1 MKDFEIKNQI
11 KPLLSSMRDFNEYE
25 VKKQL
30 EFFLND
36 NSQIKM
42 CYPFGEFNA
51 SWFLFKI
58 STFEFSLEVVFLE
71 IVKLYGA
78 KSSTLIPLDVLY

>member
-1 MKDFEIKNQI
+1 MKDFEIKNFI
-11 KPLLSSMRDFNEYE
+11 KPLLSSMRDFNEYH

-42 CYPFGEFNA
+42 CYPFGEFN
-51 SWFLFKI
+51 
-58 STFEFSLEVVFLE
+58 
-71 IVKLYGA
+71 
-78 KSSTLIPLDVLY
+78 

>member
-1 MKDFEIKNQI
+1 MKDFEIKNFI
-11 KPLLSSMRDFNEYE
+11 KPLLSSMQDFNEYH

-42 CYPFGEFNA
+42 CYPFGEFNG
-51 SWFLFKI
+51 SESFFDKVCFFI
-58 STFEFSLEVVFLE
+58 TNRQ
-71 IVKLYGA
+71 I
-78 KSSTLIPLDVLY
+78 